1 MMKLLVFDVKGPYAH
16 FKKYYVTTSALSYAI
31 PPKTALYG
39 LVGAILG
46 LSKEGNK
53 YLDYFSDK
61 SCLMGLQLCRPLK
74 TTRVGINLRPDR
86 SRYKDNPKPTLFEL
100 ISEPHYRIFFHHK
113 DERLQT
119 HLSEL
124 IKHHCSVYTPSL
136 GLANLVANV
145 WWQGEVGAVVEN
157 STEAVSI
164 NSVIPIRQ
172 FVRFGEMEDSN
183 IVSQTMFAIEMDK
196 QRNVTE
202 RDDILFDRDGNPI
215 KAVVTQFFKTSAYG
229 NVVLF

>member
-1 MMKLLVFDVKGPYAH
+1 MKLLVFDVKGSYAH

-31 PPKTALYG
+31 PPKTTLYG

-46 LSKEGNK
+46 LPKERNR

-61 SCLMGLQLCRPLK
+61 SCLMGLQLRSPLK
-74 TTRVGINLRPDR
+74 TIRVGINLRPDR
-86 SRYKDNPKPTLFEL
+86 SRYKDNPKPTLFEMV
-100 ISEPHYRIFFHHK
+100 SEPHYRIFFYHK
-113 DERLQT
+113 DGRLQAN
-119 HLSEL
+119 LSEL
-124 IKHHCSVYTPSL
+124 IKNHCSVYTPSL
-136 GLANLVANV
+136 GLANLMANV
-145 WWQGEVGAVVEN
+145 WWQGEVDTFAEE
-157 STEAVSI
+157 STTAVSI
-164 NSVIPIRQ
+164 NSVIPIKQ

-215 KAVVTQFFKTSAYG
+215 EAVVTQFFKTSAYG